1 MRAEFSAM
9 VSYVK
14 PDVIFGTE
22 SWLQPAI
29 LSSEVFPDDYVAYRR
44 DRGSLGGGVFILVH
58 KNLVSTAQPELDAN
72 TEMIWA
78 KIHMQESKDLFLGC
92 FYMPHRSPADLTE
105 LDKTLQKITGKHSGK
120 QILLAGDFNCPDINW
135 DTAAVA
141 PGASDRHLQQTL
153 VDLTTAAQLTQIH
166 EEPTRNGNTIDLVFS
181 TNPSLIQYSASIPGL
196 SDHEAVV
203 ADLDTCPQRR
213 KKGETKMPLP
223 LLQSKVG

>member
-1 MRAEFSAM
+1 
-9 VSYVK
+9 
-14 PDVIFGTE
+14 
-22 SWLQPAI
+22 
-29 LSSEVFPDDYVAYRR
+29 
-44 DRGSLGGGVFILVH
+44 
-58 KNLVSTAQPELDAN
+58 
-72 TEMIWA
+72 
-78 KIHMQESKDLFLGC
+78 
-92 FYMPHRSPADLTE
+92 MPHRSPADLTE

-203 ADLDTCPQRR
+203 ADLDTCPQRIKEKPRCHYLFSRAKWDDLNTDLKPLSEKIVNMDQGGADVNTMWETFKTRVMSAVEKHIPSTLRRRSTDLPWIGHHIKKLLRR
-213 KKGETKMPLP
+213 KKRLYKQARKTGN
-223 LLQSKVG
+223 